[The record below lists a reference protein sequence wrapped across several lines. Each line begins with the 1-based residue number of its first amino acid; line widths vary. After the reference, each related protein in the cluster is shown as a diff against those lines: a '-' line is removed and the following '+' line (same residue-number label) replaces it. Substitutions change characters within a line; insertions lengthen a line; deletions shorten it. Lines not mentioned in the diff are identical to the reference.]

1 MVVGVLRIEL
11 RLPEVHSLKEKRG
24 EVKWLINRVRTTYNV
39 SVAEVAENDL
49 WQKAVIGITL
59 VGNEGG
65 FVNSCLDQ
73 ILNFVEDLGVG
84 EVIDQEMEIIHF

>member
-1 MVVGVLRIEL
+1 MVVGVLRVQL
-11 RLPEVHSLKEKRG
+11 RLPQVHSLKEKRG

-39 SVAEVAENDL
+39 SVAEVEENDL
-49 WQKAVIGITL
+49 WQKTVIGITL

-73 ILNFVEDLGVG
+73 ILNFIEDLGVG
-84 EVIDQEMEIIHF
+84 ELIDQEMEIIHF

>member
-1 MVVGVLRIEL
+1 MVVGVLRVQL
-11 RLPEVHSLKEKRG
+11 RLPQVHSLKEKRG

-39 SVAEVAENDL
+39 SVAEVEENDL

-73 ILNFVEDLGVG
+73 ILNFIEDLGVG
-84 EVIDQEMEIIHF
+84 ELIDQEMEIIHF

>member
-1 MVVGVLRIEL
+1 MVVGVLRVKL
-11 RLPEVHSLKEKRG
+11 RLPQVHSLKEKRG
-24 EVKWLINRVRTTYNV
+24 EVKWLINRVRTAYNV
-39 SVAEVAENDL
+39 SVAEVEENDL

-73 ILNFVEDLGVG
+73 ILNFIEDLGVG
-84 EVIDQEMEIIHF
+84 ELIDQEMEIIHF